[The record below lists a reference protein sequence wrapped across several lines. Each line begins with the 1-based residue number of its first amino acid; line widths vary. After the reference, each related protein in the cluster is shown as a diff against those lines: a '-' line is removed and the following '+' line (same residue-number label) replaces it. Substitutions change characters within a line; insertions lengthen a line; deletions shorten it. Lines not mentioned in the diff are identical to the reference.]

1 MADAE
6 PTIDTTVWLRVVPKN
21 NTRTGK
27 VTGIEVAGCTKNRP
41 TGKGAYLQMTLR
53 FPRRL
58 FEFPDTT
65 LEVDI
70 TDSMLE
76 GSPAQ
81 IVADLAELRETLS

>member
-1 MADAE
+1 MPDDK
-6 PTIDTTVWLRVVPKN
+6 PMINTTVWLRVVPKN

-27 VTGIEVAGCTKNRP
+27 VTAIDIAGCTKNRP
-41 TGKGAYLQMTLR
+41 TGKGAYLQMTLK

-65 LEVDI
+65 LEVEI

-81 IVADLAELRETLS
+81 IVADLADLRDSLS